1 MPFAQGTHPALTL
14 PTSEA
19 QRLHMVLRRAGYEP
33 HMGSRYLRKGELRA
47 WTAPLRGGRHIHVQE
62 CAWTSGRLALFAH
75 TEPASG
81 LLHAWS
87 AVTDG
92 ANFAA
97 GSRKLRADL
106 TANGWRQRR

>member
-1 MPFAQGTHPALTL
+1 MFVQGKKPALVV
-14 PTSEA
+14 PAEDVE
-19 QRLHMVLRRAGYEP
+19 RLHMALRRAGYHP
-33 HMGSRYLRKGELRA
+33 HTGHRYQRRGEVHA
-47 WTAPLRGGRHIHVQE
+47 WAADLSGGRHIHVQE
-62 CAWTSGRLALFAH
+62 VAWNGGRALFAH

-81 LLHAWS
+81 LAHVFS

-106 TANGWRQRR
+106 RAQGWRR